1 MLPSS
6 VHQLLV
12 GNSNPTPKI
21 YTQTRDKRHN
31 RLSLVCVCPDVL
43 VSVRIALSLFP
54 LFPSPAATQVFSLF
68 PLRRV
73 QQFVVS
79 ASFPAA
85 TQVYSAFCLRR
96 LLVPFRL
103 CPSPSA
109 CSLLLPRRKV
119 FRCFAC
125 VVGEAGVRNGSIH
138 ISRVESVSETHD
150 AHFWCYSEWCGTDE
164 EQPLCRVVWNHDEES
179 AVSYGLHELVPCQ
192 DKV

>member
-6 VHQLLV
+6 VHQLSV

-31 RLSLVCVCPDVL
+31 RLSLVCVCPDIL
-43 VSVRIALSLFP
+43 VSVRIALSLSPVPFSVR
-54 LFPSPAATQVFSLF
+54 LFPSPAATQGFSLF

-73 QQFVVS
+73 QRFVVS

-109 CSLLLPRRKV
+109 CALLLPRRKV
-119 FRCFAC
+119 
-125 VVGEAGVRNGSIH
+125 
-138 ISRVESVSETHD
+138 
-150 AHFWCYSEWCGTDE
+150 
-164 EQPLCRVVWNHDEES
+164 LCRVQVFVLCFVCLLLIIAYNDCKVVLGNTMHLQICSFDRLCLARSDS
-179 AVSYGLHELVPCQ
+179 AIFMHL
-192 DKV
+192 DT